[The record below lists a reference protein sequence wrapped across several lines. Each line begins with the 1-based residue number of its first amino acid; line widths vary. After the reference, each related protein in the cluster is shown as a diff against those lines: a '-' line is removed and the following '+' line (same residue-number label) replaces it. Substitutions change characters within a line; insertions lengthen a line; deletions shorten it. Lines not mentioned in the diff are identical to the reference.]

1 MRVLAAAAVFATF
14 GLLGL
19 SATSSAQGLGAI
31 AGIVRD
37 SSGLALPGVSVE
49 VASPALIE
57 KVRTAVTDGS
67 GQYSI
72 ISLPVGTY
80 SVTFTLTGFNASKR
94 EGVDVPANFTAPV
107 NGELKV
113 GSITET
119 ITVTAQS
126 PLIDV
131 QSASQTRAVT
141 PEIIKSIPIGG
152 TMYQLA
158 AMNPGVSIVGGSAV
172 VDVGGASGSP
182 VQAQLSSHGS
192 ATGDEVQLLDGL
204 RIGNMMGGSRTNV
217 SLAPL
222 IYEQVDVQLS
232 GQGGDSTTIGVT
244 SNAIPRSGGNT
255 FAGTFLANGSNNSLQ
270 SDNLT
275 DRLKATGLTA
285 TSSLKNM
292 FDVNAALGGPI
303 VKDRLWFF
311 STGRYQTNTSYIAG
325 LYFPVDPKAFIRVE
339 DRSNQAFDNQYV
351 WDITSR
357 FTAAVTPKLRVNGFF
372 DVQRKWWPHW
382 TISALFSPESVGIV
396 DWPPRLYQGT
406 VTYVA
411 TNRLLFE
418 AGYNFGA
425 SPDTIFPRDGVV
437 TGGQGVPRVVETG
450 GTYQGQPVAPIT
462 YGPFGL
468 SIYDI
473 PQHQNSVRASMSYVT
488 GSHQLKIG
496 TDFQTGV
503 RGRVNANFADDIQLR
518 TTGFVLN
525 QVTIY
530 SPSGAYQTNLDIN
543 GGVYI
548 QDRWTRNRMTLSGA
562 LRYDVQKESYEPYTA
577 GPTKFLP
584 NRNQSF
590 PGADV
595 VSWKEINPRGGVS
608 YDLFGDGK
616 TAIKASIARGV
627 AQESL
632 ATADALNPAVS
643 LITTTARTVT
653 DSNNNHIPDCVLTN
667 PLLNGE
673 CGPWLTSTFGSVVPG
688 TQNDPATLK
697 GLGVRPWNWEFSTG
711 VQQQVVPRVSVG
723 FAYFRRV
730 FGGFLVTDNVANKA
744 SDFTQFNVVVPADG
758 RFENPGALLTVYD
771 ISPALVAATQN
782 VNTFASNYG
791 NQYRHW
797 NGFDVTTDVRLP
809 RGTVFSGGVTAGRL
823 MNDNCDIVKQLP
835 ELQTA
840 ASSALG
846 PTVLGAAF
854 PLQFCHNDSGM
865 QPQYKMFGSY
875 MLPYAVR
882 VSGNFQSLPGPAV
895 QAGVIYT
902 GAQMAPALGRPFSA
916 GAAGQKTVNIYD
928 PTTAFS
934 DRLNQL
940 DIRFSKVFRI
950 GNGTFDANFDIYN
963 AFNSD
968 AQLALNNT
976 YSGVNGGTWLRATS
990 VIQGRIIKF
999 GFRWDF

>member
-14 GLLGL
+14 GLVGL
-19 SATSSAQGLGAI
+19 PSTGLAQGLGTI
-31 AGIVRD
+31 AGVVRD

-49 VASPALIE
+49 AASPALIE
-57 KVRTAVTDGS
+57 KTRTAVTDGS

-72 ISLPVGTY
+72 VSLPVGTY
-80 SVTFTLTGFNASKR
+80 AVTFTLTGFNASKR
-94 EGVDVPANFTAPV
+94 EGVDLLANFTAPV
-107 NGELKV
+107 NAELKV

-119 ITVTAQS
+119 VTVTAQS

-131 QSASQTRAVT
+131 QSAAQTRAVT
-141 PEIIKSIPIGG
+141 PEIIRAMPIGG

-158 AMNPGVSIVGGSAV
+158 AMNPGVTIVGGAAV

-222 IYEQVDVQLS
+222 LYEQVDVQIS

-244 SNAIPRSGGNT
+244 SNAIPRSGGNM

-292 FDVNAALGGPI
+292 FDTNAALGGPI

-311 STGRYQTNTSYIAG
+311 ATGRYQTNTSYIAG

-339 DRSNQAFDNQYV
+339 DKSQQGFDNQYV

-357 FTAAVTPKLRVNGFF
+357 FTAALTPKMRVNGFF
-372 DVQRKWWPHW
+372 DIQRKWWPHW
-382 TISALFSPESVGIV
+382 TITALTSPESVGVV
-396 DWPPRLYQGT
+396 DWPPRLYQGSL
-406 VTYVA
+406 TYVA

-418 AGYNFGA
+418 AGYNYGA
-425 SPDTIFPRDGVV
+425 SPDTIFPRSGEV
-437 TGGQGVPRVVETG
+437 TGGQGVSRVVETG
-450 GTYQGQPVAPIT
+450 GSYQGQPVAPIT
-462 YGPFGL
+462 YGPLGL
-468 SIYDI
+468 IIYDI
-473 PQHQNSVRASMSYVT
+473 PQRQHSVRASMSYVT
-488 GSHQLKIG
+488 GSHQFKIG
-496 TDFQTGV
+496 TDVQTGL

-525 QVTIY
+525 QVTIFA
-530 SPSGAYQTNLDIN
+530 PSGAYQTNLDYN
-543 GGVYI
+543 GGIYV

-562 LRYDVQKESYEPYTA
+562 LRYDVQKESYDAYTA
-577 GPTKFLP
+577 GPTKYLP

-595 VSWKEINPRGGVS
+595 VNWKEINPRAGVS

-616 TAIKASIARGV
+616 TAVKASIARGV

-643 LITTTARTVT
+643 LITSTARTVT
-653 DSNNNHIPDCVLTN
+653 DSNNNHIPDCNLTN
-667 PLLNGE
+667 AQLNGE
-673 CGPWLTSTFGSVVPG
+673 CGPWLTSTFGSLVPG
-688 TQNDPATLK
+688 TQNDPATLT

-711 VQQQVVPRVSVG
+711 IQQQVVPRVSVG
-723 FAYFRRV
+723 FSYFRRV

-744 SDFTQFNVVVPADG
+744 SDFAQFPVAAPADS
-758 RFENPGALLTVYD
+758 RFPNPGASLTVYD

-797 NGFDVTTDVRLP
+797 NGFDATMDVRLP
-809 RGTVFSGGVTAGRL
+809 RGTTFSGGVTAGRT
-823 MNDNCDIVKQLP
+823 MTDNCDIIKQLP
-835 ELQTA
+835 EAQ
-840 ASSALG
+840 
-846 PTVLGAAF
+846 TVLGLAT

-875 MLPYAVR
+875 LLPAGVR

-902 GAQMAPALGRPFSA
+902 GAQMAPALGRAFSA
-916 GAAGQKTVNIYD
+916 GPNGQKSVNIYD
-928 PTTAFS
+928 PSTAFS

-940 DIRFSKVFRI
+940 DIRFSKIFRI
-950 GNGTFDANFDIYN
+950 GKGSFDANFDIYN

-968 AQLALNNT
+968 AQLALNTT
-976 YSGVNGGTWLRATS
+976 YSGVNGGTWLRPTS

>member
-1 MRVLAAAAVFATF
+1 MRVLVGAAVLAM
-14 GLLGL
+14 LASLGL
-19 SATSSAQGLGAI
+19 PATSSAQGLGTI
-31 AGIVRD
+31 AGAVKD

-57 KVRTAVTDGS
+57 KTRTAVTDGS

-72 ISLPVGTY
+72 VSLPVGTY

-94 EGVDVPANFTAPV
+94 EGVDLLANFTAPV
-107 NGELKV
+107 NAELKV
-113 GSITET
+113 GSISET
-119 ITVTAQS
+119 VTVTAQS

-131 QSASQTRAVT
+131 QSAAQTRAVT
-141 PEIIKSIPIGG
+141 PEIIKSVPIGG

-158 AMNPGVSIVGGSAV
+158 AMMPGVSIVGGAAV

-222 IYEQVDVQLS
+222 IYEQVDVQIS

-244 SNAIPRSGGNT
+244 SNAVPRSGGNK
-255 FAGTFLANGSNNSLQ
+255 FAGTFLANGSNSNLQ

-292 FDVNAALGGPI
+292 FDINAAIGGPI
-303 VKDRLWFF
+303 AKDRLWFF

-339 DRSNQAFDNQYV
+339 DKSQQGFDNQYV

-357 FTAAVTPKLRVNGFF
+357 FTAAITPKMRVNAFF

-382 TISALFSPESVGIV
+382 TISAAFSPEAVGIV
-396 DWPPRLYQGT
+396 DWPPRLYQGS

-418 AGYNFGA
+418 VGYNYGA
-425 SPDTIFPRDGVV
+425 SPDTIFPRDGEI
-437 TGGQGVPRVVETG
+437 TGGQGVYRVVETG
-450 GTYQGQPVAPIT
+450 GTYQGQAVAPIT

-468 SIYDI
+468 SIYDV

-503 RGRVNANFADDIQLR
+503 RGRVNTNFADDIQLR

-530 SPSGAYQTNLDIN
+530 APSGAYQTNLDLN
-543 GGVYI
+543 GGIYV

-562 LRYDVQKESYEPYTA
+562 LRYDVQKESYDPYTA

-590 PGADV
+590 PGAKV
-595 VSWKEINPRGGVS
+595 VNWKEINPRAGVS

-616 TAIKASIARGV
+616 TAIKASVARGV

-643 LITTTARTVT
+643 LITTTARTVN
-653 DSNNNHIPDCVLTN
+653 DLNRNNVPDCVLTN

-673 CGPWLTSTFGSVVPG
+673 CGPWLTSTFGSLVPG
-688 TQNDPATLK
+688 TQNDPATLS

-711 VQQQVVPRVSVG
+711 VQQQVMPRVSVG

-744 SDFTQFNVVVPADG
+744 SDFTEFNVLAPNDS
-758 RFENPGALLTVYD
+758 RFPNPGGSFTVYD

-797 NGFDVTTDVRLP
+797 NGFDITTDLRLP
-809 RGTVFSGGVTAGRL
+809 RGTTFSGGVTAGRT
-823 MNDNCDIVKQLP
+823 MMDNCDIVKQLP
-835 ELQTA
+835 EVQ
-840 ASSALG
+840 
-846 PTVLGAAF
+846 TVLGAAT
-854 PLQFCHNDSGM
+854 PLQFCHNDTGM
-865 QPQYKMFGSY
+865 MPQYKMFGSY

-882 VSGNFQSLPGPAV
+882 ISGNFQSLPGPGV
-895 QAGVIYT
+895 QAGVLYT
-902 GAQMAPALGRPFSA
+902 GTQMAPALGRPFSA
-916 GAAGQKTVNIYD
+916 GPNGQKTVNIYD
-928 PTTAFS
+928 PNTTFS

-940 DIRFSKVFRI
+940 DIRFSKIFHI
-950 GNGTFDANFDIYN
+950 GTGTFDANFDIYN
-963 AFNSD
+963 SFNSD
-968 AQLALNNT
+968 AQLALT
-976 YSGVNGGTWLRATS
+976 TGYSGVNGGTWLRPTS